1 VRLEERDRRLTGR
14 FCQSFQWRDLR
25 GAKESQLDENQARI
39 IMWGC
44 VWSESRTS
52 VLRAQVWIL
61 IRFNAK
67 QLIKEFIICR
77 LDLDVVEV
85 PV

>member
-1 VRLEERDRRLTGR
+1 
-14 FCQSFQWRDLR
+14 
-25 GAKESQLDENQARI
+25 
-39 IMWGC
+39 MWGC